1 MFCKNC
7 GNEINGQTRF
17 CTKCGAEV
25 SGANNQSNYH
35 TTDSCVEN
43 ATVSNSCAGIA
54 TKPATK
60 NNTLVAII
68 AILLVTILV
77 CVGILG
83 YILYTMNSDSDTDV
97 PPTQIEGQ
105 EEEYTEDDR
114 EVENDSERYS
124 KDEPEYLFPSDRE
137 YITEYDL
144 RYKTKEEVALIRNEI
159 YARHGYIFKSET
171 YQSYFESKDWYRPNP
186 YFDDSLFNEIE
197 KSNKDFIVEYE
208 KSMGWR

>member
-7 GNEINGQTRF
+7 GSEINGQTRF
-17 CTKCGAEV
+17 CTECGAEV
-25 SGANNQSNYH
+25 SGVNNLSNYR
-35 TTDSCVEN
+35 TTDSHVEPV
-43 ATVSNSCAGIA
+43 AVA
-54 TKPATK
+54 KPANK

-68 AILLVTILV
+68 AILFVTILV

-83 YILYTMNSDSDTDV
+83 YILYTMNADDDKNIPSMQV
-97 PPTQIEGQ
+97 EEQ
-105 EEEYTEDDR
+105 EEIEEYIGDDR
-114 EVENDSERYS
+114 EEDNDSERYS
-124 KDEPEYLFPSDRE
+124 EDEQEYLFPSDSE

-171 YQSYFESKDWYRPNP
+171 YQSYFESKDWYKPNP
-186 YFDDSLFNEIE
+186 YFNESSFNEIE